1 MPLARGLV
9 AQFDSDDLSEP
20 LPVVAPGAPVES
32 QTITE
37 LLATIA
43 RLTARVVEL
52 ELPPERRLPL
62 KVATYDS
69 KCEYETLRVW
79 CIDGLVA
86 ARREGACEV
95 R

>member
-1 MPLARGLV
+1 V
-9 AQFDSDDLSEP
+9 A
-20 LPVVAPGAPVES
+20 
-32 QTITE
+32 
-37 LLATIA
+37 
-43 RLTARVVEL
+43 EL

-62 KVATYDS
+62 KVAAYDS